1 MQCVCA
7 WAEVSTYNDT
17 LQRQVRTDAKGGELA
32 ATVAATGA
40 VDVTLLLLLLVAD
53 VEALLLAARRNF
65 TRVPSHSGHAGSVLR
80 LLMVAE

>member
-17 LQRQVRTDAKGGELA
+17 LQRQVRTDKGGELA

-65 TRVPSHSGHAGSVLR
+65 TRVPSHSGHAGSVPR
-80 LLMVAE
+80 LLMVAA